1 MKDLDTAG
9 APMISVPAGILK
21 EFMSPANSRTPTP
34 PLTTST
40 SSSSTV
46 TTTPSEAAAPS
57 LSPAPSPSVANSIT
71 SATSTPNNLI
81 LNNVIVKSRTPT
93 PTSIKSRTP
102 TPTPTSRTSSPV
114 LTTPADKTSVTS
126 TPLAGA
132 VHVNG
137 KADIKPKE
145 EEDIKDTKNWNT
157 TALKH
162 DNSCPAVNGITS
174 SSSSPQPSP
183 SVPSTTSS
191 TTTTAS
197 TTTGVK
203 RLNEDEDNDKPDL
216 KKIRVFPSDNKD
228 GFKNLNITVKEVNQA
243 LDLES
248 KKFEEAKKRNNQNL
262 VTLSR
267 IKNGIAMLQ
276 GERHSSTESPSH
288 SKSPS
293 PVPAPALSP
302 VPSPVPTPVPSPAA
316 TIGQE
321 GEDAAITSLPEQAS
335 TPIQEQDTANKENL
349 RGSRGKEMRLTK
361 NGLKDAILRVFS
373 DKTLYGSELG
383 NLKQMCEKLSSALE
397 SNMRK
402 VAQFHKEIED
412 LRKVTT
418 RLSAEHQA
426 RKGQYVAPIRIKR
439 SVGIQAAP
447 HIINKGIMH
456 ASVSGG
462 NIKTISPRQPNVVGV
477 MPTSMG
483 QNLVPGS
490 TLGIITTTSGIA
502 KPATLTGIPTPT
514 PGLTGATPASLGTAV
529 RTPNGQI
536 MMMTPAAPM
545 QPLVRPA
552 AGVNA
557 TTAVLPVAPGRVV
570 RAPLGNLGTVGPSAG
585 TLIGAQRPILIQND
599 KGATAATTLQT
610 TLPAGRSGGV
620 IDLTDEDEGA
630 KGMVNRNAMV
640 PKPGTLMKVPTTAT
654 AQLVPLPAGGMGQV
668 GQVVLLPNTSGGQ
681 PTTALIVSQVST
693 GQSLDSIT
701 NPAVAQARISTVVN
715 HTSSATRVQ
724 GATPPAPIRA
734 TVTTPSP
741 TNTMQQPNTQMRHP
755 APLPKTPF
763 QQVGGISKKLPPQP
777 TLKLSHKDSSI
788 VLSWTMAKTE
798 DHETIASYQLYAYQE
813 GAAPP
818 SANLWKKVG
827 SVKAL
832 ELPMACTLTQ
842 FMPGHVYHFAV
853 RAVDT
858 KSRLGPF
865 SEPRSI
871 RLDKK

>member
-9 APMISVPAGILK
+9 APMISVPAGVLK

-34 PLTTST
+34 PPPA
-40 SSSSTV
+40 SSSTNV
-46 TTTPSEAAAPS
+46 TTTTDTTV
-57 LSPAPSPSVANSIT
+57 LSPAQSPSLATSIT
-71 SATSTPNNLI
+71 NGPGTPNSTNT
-81 LNNVIVKSRTPT
+81 NNGIV
-93 PTSIKSRTP
+93 KSRTP
-102 TPTPTSRTSSPV
+102 TPTPTSRTASPV
-114 LTTPADKTSVTS
+114 LTLPISKNSITLRSATAPI
-126 TPLAGA
+126 
-132 VHVNG
+132 HING
-137 KADIKPKE
+137 KMEVKDEEE
-145 EEDIKDTKNWNT
+145 EEDKDEKNNIT
-157 TALKH
+157 MKKEEVEESMDSTEVK
-162 DNSCPAVNGITS
+162 SETSSPMVNGTA
-174 SSSSPQPSP
+174 SPQPPSSVSSTASASSP
-183 SVPSTTSS
+183 SPAQVTV
-191 TTTTAS
+191 
-197 TTTGVK
+197 GVK
-203 RLNEDEDNDKPDL
+203 RPSEDEDNKPDL
-216 KKIRVFPSDNKD
+216 KKVRVVSSHNKH
-228 GFKNLNITVKEVNQA
+228 GFKNRNITVKEVNKA

-248 KKFEEAKKRNNQNL
+248 KKIQEANKWNNQSL

-267 IKNGIAMLQ
+267 IKNGIAVLN
-276 GERHSSTESPSH
+276 GEKPASTDSPSH
-288 SKSPS
+288 SPSSTPS
-293 PVPAPALSP
+293 PLSA
-302 VPSPVPTPVPSPAA
+302 VV
-316 TIGQE
+316 QE
-321 GEDAAITSLPEQAS
+321 GEDTANPNPPEQ
-335 TPIQEQDTANKENL
+335 TPVPIQEQDSADKENQK
-349 RGSRGKEMRLTK
+349 STRGKETKLTK

-373 DKTLYGSELG
+373 DNTLYGSELG
-383 NLKQMCEKLSSALE
+383 NLKQMCEKLTSTLE

-418 RLSAEHQA
+418 RLAAEHQA

-462 NIKTISPRQPNVVGV
+462 NIKTIAPRTSNMVGV
-477 MPTSMG
+477 LPSSVG

-490 TLGIITTTSGIA
+490 TLGIITTSAGIA
-502 KPATLTGIPTPT
+502 KPGTLTGIPTGT
-514 PGLTGATPASLGTAV
+514 PVLPGGTPANLGTAV
-529 RTPNGQI
+529 RAPNGQI
-536 MMMTPAAPM
+536 MMMAPAATM
-545 QPLVRPA
+545 QPLARP
-552 AGVNA
+552 
-557 TTAVLPVAPGRVV
+557 P
-570 RAPLGNLGTVGPSAG
+570 
-585 TLIGAQRPILIQND
+585 
-599 KGATAATTLQT
+599 
-610 TLPAGRSGGV
+610 
-620 IDLTDEDEGA
+620 GA
-630 KGMVNRNAMV
+630 KGVVNRNSLV
-640 PKPGTLMKVPTTAT
+640 PKPGALVKVPTTAT
-654 AQLVPLPAGGMGQV
+654 AQLVPLQ
-668 GQVVLLPNTSGGQ
+668 
-681 PTTALIVSQVST
+681 ST
-693 GQSLDSIT
+693 GQSLESIG
-701 NPAVAQARISTVVN
+701 NPAVAQARMSTVVN
-715 HTSSATRVQ
+715 HTSSTARVQ
-724 GATPPAPIRA
+724 GTTPPA
-734 TVTTPSP
+734 TVRSTPTTPSP
-741 TNTMQQPNTQMRHP
+741 TTTIPSTPMRHP

>member
-1 MKDLDTAG
+1 
-9 APMISVPAGILK
+9 
-21 EFMSPANSRTPTP
+21 MSPANSRTPTP
-34 PLTTST
+34 PPPA
-40 SSSSTV
+40 SSSTNV
-46 TTTPSEAAAPS
+46 TTTTDTTV
-57 LSPAPSPSVANSIT
+57 LSPAQSPSLATSIT
-71 SATSTPNNLI
+71 NGPGTPNSTNT
-81 LNNVIVKSRTPT
+81 NNGIV
-93 PTSIKSRTP
+93 KSRTP
-102 TPTPTSRTSSPV
+102 TPTPTSRTASPV
-114 LTTPADKTSVTS
+114 LTLPISKNSITLRSATAPI
-126 TPLAGA
+126 
-132 VHVNG
+132 HING
-137 KADIKPKE
+137 KMEVKDEEE
-145 EEDIKDTKNWNT
+145 EEDKDEKNNIT
-157 TALKH
+157 MKKEEVEESMDSTEVK
-162 DNSCPAVNGITS
+162 SETSSPMVNGTA
-174 SSSSPQPSP
+174 SPQPPSSVSSTASASSP
-183 SVPSTTSS
+183 SPAQVTV
-191 TTTTAS
+191 
-197 TTTGVK
+197 GVK
-203 RLNEDEDNDKPDL
+203 RPSEDEDNKPDL
-216 KKIRVFPSDNKD
+216 KKVRVVSSHNKH
-228 GFKNLNITVKEVNQA
+228 GFKNRNITVKEVNKA

-248 KKFEEAKKRNNQNL
+248 KKIQEANKWNNQSL

-267 IKNGIAMLQ
+267 IKNGIAVLN
-276 GERHSSTESPSH
+276 GEKPASTDSPSH
-288 SKSPS
+288 SPSSTPS
-293 PVPAPALSP
+293 PLSA
-302 VPSPVPTPVPSPAA
+302 VV
-316 TIGQE
+316 QE
-321 GEDAAITSLPEQAS
+321 GEDTANPNPPEQ
-335 TPIQEQDTANKENL
+335 TPVPIQEQDSADKENQK
-349 RGSRGKEMRLTK
+349 STRGKETKLTK

-373 DKTLYGSELG
+373 DNTLYGSELG
-383 NLKQMCEKLSSALE
+383 NLKQMCEKLTSTLE

-418 RLSAEHQA
+418 RLAAEHQA

-462 NIKTISPRQPNVVGV
+462 NIKTIAPRTSNMVGV
-477 MPTSMG
+477 LPSSVG

-490 TLGIITTTSGIA
+490 TLGIITTSAGIA
-502 KPATLTGIPTPT
+502 KPGTLTGIPTGT
-514 PGLTGATPASLGTAV
+514 PVLPGGTPANLGTAV
-529 RTPNGQI
+529 RAPNGQI
-536 MMMTPAAPM
+536 MMMAPAATM
-545 QPLVRPA
+545 QPLARPP
-552 AGVNA
+552 GVNA
-557 TTAVLPVAPGRVV
+557 TTAVLPVAQGRVV
-570 RAPLGNLGTVGPSAG
+570 RAPLGNLASVAPQAGP
-585 TLIGAQRPILIQND
+585 LIGTQRPILIQND
-599 KGATAATTLQT
+599 KGAAAAPTLQT

-630 KGMVNRNAMV
+630 KGVVNRNSLV
-640 PKPGTLMKVPTTAT
+640 PKPGALVKVPTTAT
-654 AQLVPLPAGGMGQV
+654 AQLVPLQAGGV

-693 GQSLDSIT
+693 GQSLESIG
-701 NPAVAQARISTVVN
+701 NPAVAQARMSTVVN
-715 HTSSATRVQ
+715 HTSSTARVQ
-724 GATPPAPIRA
+724 GTTPPA
-734 TVTTPSP
+734 TVRSTPTTPSP
-741 TNTMQQPNTQMRHP
+741 TTTIPSTPMRHP